1 MRQVSIG
8 RRLLAAVFGFVL
20 AIALSIY
27 NAVNMTDTFM
37 TPEITRAIFRDPQRA
52 STYVD
57 SGSSLLSAVKTEIR
71 EKLKDTGISER
82 QFVRLENSQG
92 VRSILEEVTVSLV
105 RQLRGQAS
113 EYVDDEAVIRL
124 CNSRLSDIQSE
135 VEGLDDVQRQA
146 VREAYGSTVSR
157 IVGLIARALA
167 ARKVPFNVSFFTY
180 TRGIA
185 LLVAVAA
192 IVLIWL
198 IVKKDPSWLR
208 TAGLVTLIVM
218 VPTLYTI
225 IRLMNLTSSVTSQG
239 GTGIIEEAMLS
250 VNYLPLML
258 RTAAGV
264 FAGAIMLIMGIKL
277 KRAETSPGYA
287 TVPVVLQDFERHE
300 EEF

>member
-1 MRQVSIG
+1 MRQVSVG

-20 AIALSIY
+20 AIALSVY
-27 NAVNMTDTFM
+27 NTVNMTDTFM

-57 SGSSLLSAVKTEIR
+57 ADSSLLSAVKTQIR
-71 EKLKDTGISER
+71 ETLKDSGITER
-82 QFVRLENSQG
+82 QFVRIENSQS

-105 RQLRGQAS
+105 SQMRGNS
-113 EYVDDEAVIRL
+113 SDFVEEEAVRRL
-124 CNSRLSDIQSE
+124 CNDKLSQIQSE
-135 VEGLDDVQRQA
+135 VEGLDDTQRDA

-157 IVGLIARALA
+157 LVSMIARALVS
-167 ARKVPFNVSFFTY
+167 RKVPFNISLFTY
-180 TRGIA
+180 VRGIV
-185 LLVAVAA
+185 LLVAAVA
-192 IVLIWL
+192 ILLIWL

-225 IRLMNLTSSVTSQG
+225 IRLMNLTSSVASRG

-264 FAGAIMLIMGIKL
+264 LAGAVMLIMGIKL
-277 KRAETSPGYA
+277 KRAENSPGYA